1 MKIGSV
7 ELTSPLVVSPMAGM
21 TDTAFRR
28 LVKRHGGCGLVV
40 SEMVSSEGLVRG
52 MDRTLEYAEYTEEE
66 RPVSIQIFGGEPE
79 RMAEAARVVEGM
91 GADIVDIN
99 MGCPVAKVA
108 RHNAGCSLMRE
119 PRHAARIVE
128 AMVKAVSIPVTVKM
142 RKGWDEGEM
151 TAPDLARRVE
161 DAGASAIAVH
171 GRTARQSYSGSA
183 DWNFVRAVADGVT
196 IPVFGSGDCIEPQQV
211 VEHLG
216 CGVSGVFVGR
226 GVLRNPWIL
235 AQAQDLLAGRP
246 MREVSAADRAA
257 FLFDYIDLLLLDHE
271 AEHDGFRHQAPA
283 QAPLETSGRPARS
296 RERFVINKV
305 RALCTWYTKGVDNGS
320 HLRIAVNAAESIAEM
335 RDIIGRFFVLPE
347 FAGVPTL
354 AGARREPFD
363 RPASGR

>member
-1 MKIGSV
+1 
-7 ELTSPLVVSPMAGM
+7 
-21 TDTAFRR
+21 
-28 LVKRHGGCGLVV
+28 
-40 SEMVSSEGLVRG
+40 
-52 MDRTLEYAEYTEEE
+52 
-66 RPVSIQIFGGEPE
+66 
-79 RMAEAARVVEGM
+79 
-91 GADIVDIN
+91 
-99 MGCPVAKVA
+99 
-108 RHNAGCSLMRE
+108 
-119 PRHAARIVE
+119 
-128 AMVKAVSIPVTVKM
+128 
-142 RKGWDEGEM
+142 
-151 TAPDLARRVE
+151 
-161 DAGASAIAVH
+161 
-171 GRTARQSYSGSA
+171 
-183 DWNFVRAVADGVT
+183 
-196 IPVFGSGDCIEPQQV
+196 
-211 VEHLG
+211 
-216 CGVSGVFVGR
+216 
-226 GVLRNPWIL
+226 VLRNPWIL